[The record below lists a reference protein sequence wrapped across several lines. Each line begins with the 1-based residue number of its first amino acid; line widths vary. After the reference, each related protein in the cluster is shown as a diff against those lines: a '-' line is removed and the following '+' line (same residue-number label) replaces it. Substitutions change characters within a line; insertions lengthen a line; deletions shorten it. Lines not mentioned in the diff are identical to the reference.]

1 MHMITRASQ
10 RGRGAAGM
18 LIRWGIEQAEKEG
31 VPAYLEAGVKGK
43 PVYERLGFKQVGDL
57 LEVDLREYGTQIP
70 IVMCKMAYFPQDIE
84 G

>member
-31 VPAYLEAGVKGK
+31 IPAYLEAAVTGK
-43 PVYERLGFKQVGDL
+43 PIYEKLGFKQVGDL
-57 LEVDLREYGTQIP
+57 LEVDVREYGIQTSFF
-70 IVMCKMAYFPQDIE
+70 MCKMAYYPRNFK